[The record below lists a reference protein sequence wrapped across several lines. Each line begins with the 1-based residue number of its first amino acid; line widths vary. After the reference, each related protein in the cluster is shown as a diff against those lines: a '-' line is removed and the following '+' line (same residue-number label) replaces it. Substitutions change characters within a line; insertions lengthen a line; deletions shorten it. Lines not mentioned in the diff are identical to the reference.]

1 MSLLK
6 SWLIPGALAVV
17 AVAGLSLY
25 GETEKIEADLTGR
38 ALTIL
43 EQRDMDWAKI
53 TFHGR
58 DATLTGIAPEKG
70 AAEEASE
77 LLLAEWGVRVVKDK
91 TGLLAAQSPYT
102 WGLSRQGNTV
112 TMIGYLPYYEL
123 KKAPAN
129 IEAAIADAELEMS
142 SVEAARG
149 APEEI
154 SGAVRLAGTLLA
166 ELPDGK
172 VMLIDDKLTIS
183 GTLANDAEGLDLYN
197 RLKHTADNIDLG
209 AIAVDLQI
217 RKPQPDS
224 EGSSNLESLTETEDT
239 TTGSIDPDTRQQ

>member
-91 TGLLAAQSPYT
+91 TAFWLL
-102 WGLSRQGNTV
+102 
-112 TMIGYLPYYEL
+112 
-123 KKAPAN
+123 KAP
-129 IEAAIADAELEMS
+129 IPGGFPG
-142 SVEAARG
+142 RG
-149 APEEI
+149 TP
-154 SGAVRLAGTLLA
+154 S
-166 ELPDGK
+166 P
-172 VMLIDDKLTIS
+172 
-183 GTLANDAEGLDLYN
+183 
-197 RLKHTADNIDLG
+197 
-209 AIAVDLQI
+209 
-217 RKPQPDS
+217 
-224 EGSSNLESLTETEDT
+224 
-239 TTGSIDPDTRQQ
+239 